1 MYTCILSPG
10 GNTCLLKLNKAFLIS
25 SSSLCAG
32 MTTTIVGLNNVC
44 LLNVVSCTADRYVI
58 LLVANKINLAFAKP
72 DYIYFAHHF
81 VLFIPRPKFNWYHSS
96 SSNSSY
102 SFNRSNV

>member
-58 LLVANKINLAFAKP
+58 LLVANKINLFLYYFLHLIHS
-72 DYIYFAHHF
+72 YIALIPYAYAYDL
-81 VLFIPRPKFNWYHSS
+81 VLIRIL
-96 SSNSSY
+96 
-102 SFNRSNV
+102 V